1 MIKYLIPLLLILFI
15 GCNSSKTPKTT
26 YFGGKIINPKSN
38 YITLSDNYAFN
49 DTIYLK
55 KDHSFLGS
63 YKNLKK
69 GLYVFG
75 HGPEHQYVYLE
86 PQDSLL
92 FRLNS
97 WDFDESLVFSG
108 KDAARN
114 NILIEAFLE
123 TEQDDKNFERL
134 YQLSQPDFL
143 IKIDSIKKIKEQ
155 KLIDFKKNNKE
166 NASKEFLE
174 ILKVALFYPVYTYSE
189 QYAIKNFTKKNPE
202 KLVASYFDYR
212 ADINLKKDYL
222 IFFSPYY
229 ALIID
234 KLYNDVYL
242 EKGTADNFTRNLLNN
257 IDASISSE
265 KIKNK
270 LLYNT
275 VIRHFFKE
283 PNDENKNKTFFE
295 FFKLNTN
302 IEQKKNMQRLVNDLK
317 LLNVGEKLPDF
328 NLIAATGETKRI
340 SKLIKGK
347 AAVILF
353 KDYKYAS
360 DDWISSR
367 TNFLIKNNPNVTF
380 IIVNLCNNFKRYT
393 KKIAIKHQYTLPKK
407 SLVCNFS
414 SSKFPRMVLIDKQG
428 IIQNG
433 YTSLSAKNINKQV
446 QNLQNNKK

>member
-1 MIKYLIPLLLILFI
+1 MTKYLIPLLILFI
-15 GCNSSKTPKTT
+15 GCNSSKTPKIT

-38 YITLSDNYAFN
+38 YITLSDNYTFN

-55 KDHSFLGS
+55 KDNSFLGN
-63 YKNLKK
+63 YKHLKK

-75 HGPEHQYVYLE
+75 HATEHQYVYLE

-92 FRLNS
+92 FRLNTWS
-97 WDFDESLVFSG
+97 FDESLVFSG
-108 KDAARN
+108 KDANRN

-123 TEQDDKNFERL
+123 TEQDDKNFEKL
-134 YQLSQPDFL
+134 YQLSQHDFL

-155 KLIDFKKNNKE
+155 KFITFKKRNKE
-166 NASKEFLE
+166 KASKEFLE

-189 QYAIKNFTKKNPE
+189 QYAIKNFNKKTPE
-202 KLVASYFDYR
+202 KLVDSYFDYR
-212 ADINLKKDYL
+212 ADINLKKDSL

-229 ALIID
+229 ALTID

-242 EKGTADNFTRNLLNN
+242 EKGNSVNFTRNLLNN

-265 KIKNK
+265 EIKNK

-283 PNDENKNKTFFE
+283 PNDENKTFFE

-317 LLNVGEKLPDF
+317 LLNTGDKLPDF
-328 NLIAATGETKRI
+328 NLIASTGETKRI

-347 AAVILF
+347 SAVILF

-380 IIVNLCNNFKRYT
+380 IVVNLCNNFKRYT
-393 KKIAIKHQYTLPKK
+393 KKIAIKHQYTLPEK

-414 SSKFPRMVLIDKQG
+414 SSKFPRMLLIDKQG
-428 IIQNG
+428 IIKNG

-446 QNLQNNKK
+446 QDLQNN